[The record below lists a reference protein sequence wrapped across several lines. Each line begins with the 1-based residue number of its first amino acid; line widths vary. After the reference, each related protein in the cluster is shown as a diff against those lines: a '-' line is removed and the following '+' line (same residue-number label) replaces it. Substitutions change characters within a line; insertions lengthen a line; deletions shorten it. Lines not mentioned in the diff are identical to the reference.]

1 MTAWQYMRRLVAWK
15 RVEFLWNALAW
26 GVFHLIPLAYGL
38 LVKGIFDALSKGE
51 SAGANAWTLLAI
63 LATAYASRQA
73 AFLCGFRLF
82 SRYYLSV
89 EAFLRRNLLDYLM
102 RARGSRVLPES
113 PSESVSRFRD
123 DVNDIAAYSESWID
137 FGGFVLYGVAAI
149 GLLLYT
155 DALIATLVSTPLL
168 GMTLV
173 MRRLSPVIRSY
184 RRRMREA
191 TARVTGFI
199 GEAFAAAQAVKVA
212 GQEESV
218 TAHFRTLG
226 DERRKRALADVLL
239 TEMIRGVNNGLVY
252 VGIGLVLTL
261 AAAKLRS
268 GTFTVGDL
276 ALFIQLLPRV
286 TSVLTFVGD
295 VMAQHRR
302 VKVATDRME
311 RLLVDAPPGQIMDPR
326 PIELT
331 GPMPRYVPEAREGEP
346 LETVEVRNL
355 TFRYP
360 ASEAGVSNINFQLR
374 RGDFVVITGRI
385 GSGKTTL
392 LRVLQGL
399 LPNNSGEVLWNGRV
413 VEDPATFFTPPHS
426 SYTAQV
432 PRLFSESLRD
442 NVLFGEPAEDR
453 LAPAMD
459 LAAMGPD
466 LAALENG
473 LDTLV
478 GTRGVKLSGGQI
490 QRASAARMFARG
502 ADLLIFDDLS
512 SALDVATE
520 QQLWESL
527 FREREATC
535 LVVSHRRLAL
545 RRATKV
551 LLMSQGSIAGQGRL
565 GELIES
571 SAEMRRLWEEEE
583 EEEGR
588 GPGNGAPS
596 TPAR

>member
-1 MTAWQYMRRLVAWK
+1 MTTWQYMRRLVAWK